1 MQALRKFGASVIL
14 LLMLIGS
21 SSAQSSYV
29 YIGGHGSP
37 TSRSLSYDRLFG
49 VNFGGAFVRG
59 ETVILGAVNLDVAN
73 KRSTGK
79 GHGYRADFG
88 VRRAL
93 GERGGF
99 VEGRLVFS
107 GLRNQLYG
115 KDVLRAEPG
124 AGMTLRNGVI
134 VWGHAIIPLKDENRG
149 TGAGLKVEGFKWFGK
164 HFGIRGEAKADFLHY
179 KIPHPLM
186 NGDPTG
192 GSGMFGDVS
201 GGLAWRF

>member
-1 MQALRKFGASVIL
+1 MIRTFLIF
-14 LLMLIGS
+14 LMLTTAVLG
-21 SSAQSSYV
+21 QTPSYV
-29 YIGGHGSP
+29 YIGAHGSI
-37 TSRSLSYDRLFG
+37 TSKTLSYDRLFG
-49 VNFGGAFVRG
+49 ASFGGAFVRG
-59 ETVILGAVNLDVAN
+59 ETTVLADINLDVAN

-134 VWGHAIIPLKDENRG
+134 VSGHAILPLKDENRG

-179 KIPHPLM
+179 RIPHPLR
-186 NGDPTG
+186 NGDPTS